1 MKSFL
6 DILDDHVGKEAE
18 QQITDDYTIDIRDSN
33 MFEYQILQLIN
44 PNRFHY
50 VKDIINIGSI
60 IKCYNFH
67 NPLNIWMEFCSKVK
81 QDNKQTNLRRW
92 EKISYRG
99 YTIRTIHYFAKLD
112 DKYTYLQLFQQH
124 RMNDLF
130 DDSEDNLVEI
140 NDRYLLHKKKL
151 LKDNTKLCQ
160 IIEDFFE
167 DDSIKTLSIRSP
179 YDTGK
184 TQLLKAIINDYNPT
198 RIMVIVQKKH

>member
-1 MKSFL
+1 MIEKDHYHADLLIEFNKLILDKFGLDLKFEEKPMKSFL

-81 QDNKQTNLRRW
+81 QDNKQTNLKRW

-112 DKYTYLQLFQQH
+112 DKDTYLQLFQQH

-140 NDRYLLHKKKL
+140 NDRYLSHKR
-151 LKDNTKLCQ
+151 NC
-160 IIEDFFE
+160 
-167 DDSIKTLSIRSP
+167 
-179 YDTGK
+179 
-184 TQLLKAIINDYNPT
+184 
-198 RIMVIVQKKH
+198 